1 MLASETIRLIQS
13 EMQPGVGCTEP
24 AAIGL
29 AVSNTCLLLH
39 GEPRRITLRISS
51 NIFKNAYSVKIP
63 NAGKHGVELA
73 AALGALLA
81 KEGNTMEI
89 FAGVTRE
96 LTGKAEEL
104 VGRGLIRLEVQ
115 VDSRFYIHVR
125 AESSGETVE
134 TLTLNRHDNLV
145 FAERNGIVLLDH
157 RTKNRAGLEENS
169 PITSCTILELVQLCQ
184 SVPLE
189 DIAFLEQG
197 IAMNRAVAQ
206 SGLSGDYGLRIGRK
220 LFQMTE
226 QGEISGD
233 MATFVKMN
241 VAAACDC
248 RMGGAPY
255 PAMTVLGSGNQGFG
269 AILISASAAE
279 FLRAGR
285 ERLLRSVMM
294 SVLITI
300 YIKYHVGRLSPIC
313 GASLCAAAGA
323 ASIAW
328 LLGGDERQIEGAIQ
342 NVFGNLSGML
352 CDGAKEGC
360 AFKLE
365 TCAGEAVLS
374 AKLAM
379 AGIVVQATDG
389 IVSET
394 VEDTI
399 RNIASLSQKGMERID
414 ETIISIMQQKTG
426 ISQ

>member
-1 MLASETIRLIQS
+1 MLPSETIQLIQS
-13 EMQPGVGCTEP
+13 EMQPGICCTEP

-29 AVSNTCLLLH
+29 AVSNACLFLH

-81 KEGNTMEI
+81 KEGNTMEL
-89 FAGVTRE
+89 FAGVTEE
-96 LTGKAEEL
+96 LTRKAEKL
-104 VGRGLIRLEVQ
+104 VKGGLICLEVQ

-125 AESSGETVE
+125 AERSGEAVE

-145 FAERNGIVLLDH
+145 FAERNGTVLLDH
-157 RTKNRAGLEENS
+157 RTKNQAGLEEAS
-169 PITSCTILELVQLCQ
+169 PITGCTIRELVQLCKTI
-184 SVPLE
+184 PLE
-189 DIAFLEQG
+189 DITFLEQG
-197 IAMNRAVAQ
+197 IAMNQAVAQ
-206 SGLSGDYGLRIGRK
+206 SGLNEDYGLRIGRQ

-233 MATFVKMN
+233 MATFVKIH

-269 AILISASAAE
+269 AILIAASAAE
-279 FLRAGR
+279 FLQVSR

-323 ASIAW
+323 ASITW
-328 LLGGDERQIEGAIQ
+328 LLGGNEKQIEGAIQ

-352 CDGAKEGC
+352 WAC
-360 AFKLE
+360 
-365 TCAGEAVLS
+365 
-374 AKLAM
+374 
-379 AGIVVQATDG
+379 
-389 IVSET
+389 
-394 VEDTI
+394 
-399 RNIASLSQKGMERID
+399 
-414 ETIISIMQQKTG
+414 
-426 ISQ
+426 